1 VSVPYGTRKLP
12 NGPADRQNGICRTET
27 QQRRAISGHP
37 ADAANGIAE
46 QSGRRLPNHLP
57 DQRAKQAKGAK
68 YPTTVHAVNLLEQ
81 VAREVRAL
89 ANERDRLRLELKRAH
104 ERARI
109 ATVPARVSRP
119 PIYDYDR

>member
-1 VSVPYGTRKLP
+1 
-12 NGPADRQNGICRTET
+12 
-27 QQRRAISGHP
+27 
-37 ADAANGIAE
+37 
-46 QSGRRLPNHLP
+46 
-57 DQRAKQAKGAK
+57 
-68 YPTTVHAVNLLEQ
+68 VNLLEQ